1 MVFSSLIFIFIFL
14 PVTLLIYY
22 ASPKKYRN
30 FIIFIASLI
39 FYAWGEP
46 IYIFLLLFSTALEYI
61 MSKLIYKSNKDK
73 EKRRFLLVFTL
84 TLNISI
90 LFFFKYYAFLI
101 DNINSIF
108 NTSLRIR
115 DLPLPLGI
123 SFYTFKLISYICD
136 VYKGEVKPAK
146 SFINLGTYSSMFFE
160 IGSGPISKYSDLVV
174 SIESRKNS
182 AVKIGL
188 GVERFIIGLGKKLI
202 ISNNI
207 ALIWTQVK
215 SLQIGQLSVL
225 SAWIGIISFTLQIY
239 FDFSGYS
246 DMAIGLGQ
254 MFGFEINENF
264 NYPYISKSV
273 SEFWRRWH
281 ISLGTWFKNYI
292 YFPLGGNRCSKI
304 CNFRNIF
311 IVWFTTGLWHGASWN
326 FIIWGLYF
334 GFFVY
339 SEKLFLNKILKK
351 IPSVFGIIYTMF
363 VVVIGWVFFDMPTL
377 KDAGQFIKV
386 LFGAGY
392 AVSDKLSMYL
402 LTTNSI
408 ILIFALIVSTPLV
421 KYIFNLLRKKVKIAG
436 PVILILVCSVIFI
449 VSIAY
454 LVNQSYSPFLYFK
467 F

>member
-1 MVFSSLIFIFIFL
+1 M
-14 PVTLLIYY
+14 
-22 ASPKKYRN
+22 
-30 FIIFIASLI
+30 
-39 FYAWGEP
+39 
-46 IYIFLLLFSTALEYI
+46 YIFLLLFSTAIEYI
-61 MSKLIYKSNKDK
+61 MSKHIYKNRKDK
-73 EKRRFLLVFTL
+73 EKCRFLLVFTL
-84 TLNISI
+84 AINISI
-90 LFFFKYYAFLI
+90 LFFFKYYGFLI
-101 DNINSIF
+101 DNINEIF
-108 NTSLRIR
+108 NTSLKIR

-146 SFINLGTYSSMFFE
+146 SFINLGVYSALLFE

-174 SIESRKNS
+174 SIESRKS
-182 AVKIGL
+182 SIDKMGL
-188 GVERFIIGLGKKLI
+188 GIERFIIGLGKKLI

-215 SLQIGQLSVL
+215 ALQMGQMSVL
-225 SAWIGIISFTLQIY
+225 SAWIGIIAFTLQIY

-254 MFGFEINENF
+254 MFGFDINENF

-281 ISLGTWFKNYI
+281 ISLGTWFKDYI

-311 IVWFTTGLWHGASWN
+311 IVWFVTGLWHGASWN

-339 SEKLFLNKILKK
+339 SEKLFLSKILKK
-351 IPSVFGIIYTMF
+351 IPPIFRIIYTMF
-363 VVVIGWVFFDMPTL
+363 VVVIGWVFFDLPTL
-377 KDAGQFIKV
+377 KDAGEFIKI

-392 AVSDKLSMYL
+392 AFSDNLSIYL
-402 LTTNSI
+402 LRTNYI
-408 ILIFALIVSTPLV
+408 ILLFALIVSTPLI
-421 KYIFNLLRKKVKIAG
+421 KYIFDFLRKRVKRG
-436 PVILILVCSVIFI
+436 PIILIIICFI
-449 VSIAY
+449 VFILSIAY